1 MSAGAEAVMLD
12 LFRQA
17 VKKSLVGQVRPE
29 ARLQADLDLDSLGV
43 LSTVLAAE
51 QKLGISVFPLPPD
64 VGEIRTVGDVVA
76 LVVARMKPG

>member
-1 MSAGAEAVMLD
+1 MSAQTEVVMLE

-17 VKKSLVGQVRPE
+17 VKKPLVGQVRPE

-51 QKLGISVFPLPPD
+51 QKLGISLFPLPPD
-64 VGEIRTVGDVVA
+64 VGEIRTVGDVIA
-76 LVVARMKPG
+76 LVAARVKAG